1 MISKWTGSRHH
12 VEPMRPSRKEVQRR
26 WVELQET
33 WEQQKAKRKEPRR
46 QKLQKLAPLL
56 PLEAKPPKAPKA
68 PKDPKDPKEI
78 FAPAACCGLRSAVRM
93 EIQDAWQGVGVVP
106 RPDSRQEKRQSD
118 DIIKSKAFDP

>member
-1 MISKWTGSRHH
+1 MISKWTGSRHN

-33 WEQQKAKRKEPRR
+33 WEQQKAKRKERRR

-56 PLEAKPPKAPKA
+56 PLKEAKAPKPPKA
-68 PKDPKDPKEI
+68 PKEI